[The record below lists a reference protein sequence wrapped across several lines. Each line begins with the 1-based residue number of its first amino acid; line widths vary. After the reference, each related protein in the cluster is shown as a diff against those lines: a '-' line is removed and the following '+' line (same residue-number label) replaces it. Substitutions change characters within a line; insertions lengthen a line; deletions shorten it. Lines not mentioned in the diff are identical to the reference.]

1 MRRYRITIG
10 VLFLCGLIGLPWTVA
25 SVVRAGG
32 PSVRIDPASKASE
45 RGRLQ
50 KEGTDLKSV
59 PIQERAPTIDRT
71 VGLIRL
77 GMTVEEFQ
85 KAVQSSEQ
93 TGMNPGLI
101 EDERSFEVA
110 RESLVPEIRAVGCR
124 FLHGRLY
131 RITVEYREGAF
142 DETRWDAVV
151 EKNSEQYGKAPIR
164 KQSLGSRP
172 VEFIQW
178 DDPKTRLLFQRE
190 HRMRFE
196 SKQAVKRYGV
206 VMILMDQALW
216 NERQEAEG
224 SLF

>member
-10 VLFLCGLIGLPWTVA
+10 VLFLCGLIGLPWAAEPVHSATETI
-25 SVVRAGG
+25 
-32 PSVRIDPASKASE
+32 P
-45 RGRLQ
+45 
-50 KEGTDLKSV
+50 
-59 PIQERAPTIDRT
+59 IDRAISLLR
-71 VGLIRL
+71 GSIRL

-85 KAVQSSEQ
+85 KAVKSSDQ

-110 RESLVPEIRAVGCR
+110 RESLVQEIRAMGCR

-142 DETRWDAVV
+142 DESRWDALVT
-151 EKNSEQYGKAPIR
+151 KNRERYGKAQIR

-178 DDPKTRLLFQRE
+178 DDPKTRLLLQRE

-206 VMILMDQALW
+206 VMILMDQVLW